1 MSSFIATFLM
11 FLFSFCIVISAFAGK
26 GEPTSCYKWS
36 YNHLDGYVAD
46 NGNYEGISFSVKKT
60 GKFYQEQ
67 QTNSHHKNKNL
78 RLQINTRFVFS
89 GERFRDKTLVA
100 DKR

>member
-1 MSSFIATFLM
+1 MSSFIATVLM

-46 NGNYEGISFSVKKT
+46 NGNYEGTSIRVKKT
-60 GKFYQEQ
+60 GKLYKEQ
-67 QTNSHHKNKNL
+67 QTNSHYANKNI

>member
-1 MSSFIATFLM
+1 MSSFIATVLM

-46 NGNYEGISFSVKKT
+46 KGNYEVTSMSVKKT
-60 GKFYQEQ
+60 GKFSKEQ
-67 QTNSHHKNKNL
+67 QTNSHYANKNL

-89 GERFRDKTLVA
+89 SARFRDKTLVA